1 MSYHDR
7 CNDRDGTVKLV
18 EYTIVSIKPCDEKVF
33 HRGQVIYSDDMDD
46 DAFATW
52 VVARYF
58 QGDEDVD
65 AGHWDT
71 SSRRDEDKEEHDK
84 KREERRK
91 RREIPSADKR
101 YLRVYHRVLE
111 SWARPDDWCNNR
123 HLDALRGIEQAIRDH
138 RDRDARPS

>member
-1 MSYHDR
+1 MSYHDH
-7 CNDRDGTVKLV
+7 CCDNDGTVKLV
-18 EYTIVSIKPCDEKVF
+18 EYTIVSIKPCEEKVF
-33 HRGQVIYSDDMDD
+33 HRGQVIYSDDMSD

-52 VVARYF
+52 IVARYF
-58 QGDEDVD
+58 QGDDDTD

-71 SSRRDEDKEEHDK
+71 GSHKDEDEDKK
-84 KREERRK
+84 EERRK

-123 HLDALRGIEQAIRDH
+123 HLDVLRGIEKAIRGINL
-138 RDRDARPS
+138 PS

>member
-7 CNDRDGTVKLV
+7 CCDNDGTVKLV
-18 EYTIVSIKPCDEKVF
+18 EYTIVSIKPCEEKVF
-33 HRGQVIYSDDMDD
+33 HRGQVIYSDDMND

-58 QGDEDVD
+58 QGDDDID
-65 AGHWDT
+65 AGHWDAG
-71 SSRRDEDKEEHDK
+71 SHKDEDED

-91 RREIPSADKR
+91 RREISSADKR

-111 SWARPDDWCNNR
+111 SWSRPDDWCNNR
-123 HLDALRGIEQAIRDH
+123 HLDVLRGIEKAIRGINL
-138 RDRDARPS
+138 PS